1 MKNALHSILRSR
13 PHLSFAVLLGLFVA
27 VFLPATWS
35 LLSRALCAWNVIVW
49 TYLPSVMWMMARA
62 DHREVRRIAACQDER
77 SSVILVTLVVA
88 AVMSL
93 VAISTELVSLH
104 DLPEHARGLRYA
116 YVVLTLLGSWFL
128 VGVLFCFHYAHLYY
142 NSHARQPLLLFAGG
156 EQQPDYWDFL
166 YFSFTIAVAAQ
177 TSDVC
182 VQSSALRKL
191 VLGQSVL
198 SFFFNLLILGLFV
211 NIAAALLN
219 T

>member
-1 MKNALHSILRSR
+1 MKTALHTILRSR
-13 PHLSFAVLLGLFVA
+13 PHLSFAVFLGLVA
-27 VFLPATWS
+27 GYFLPESWS
-35 LLSRALCAWNVIVW
+35 LLTRALCAWNVTVW
-49 TYLPSVMWMMARA
+49 TYLPTVTWMMMRA

-93 VAISTELVSLH
+93 VAISTELVSH
-104 DLPEHARGLRYA
+104 NNAPDLAGGLRYA
-116 YVVLTLLGSWFL
+116 FVVLTLLGSWFL

-142 NSHARQPLLLFAGG
+142 NSRARQPLLQFPGG

-182 VQSSALRKL
+182 VQSHTLRKL
-191 VLGQSVL
+191 ALGQSVL